1 MKYSNIKNSVKGAI
15 KVMALVTSL
24 LYAGSAMADTYYL
37 VYHSGNI
44 NTPSALTDNVSC
56 TAANEFTWTVDVVS
70 GTNWYFT
77 VSTSASY
84 ADMITTSSIS
94 GTNDIA
100 ESSLLSARDQ
110 SNGWVGNNQYYY
122 YRVAFTTSTKV
133 KITYNKSTKKFTF
146 ATAGTTYSISTNVTG
161 GNIDPTSATVSE
173 GSSAR
178 FTVTPTEGYDY
189 SSHSFTSGKG
199 SVSRDGNVFTVTP
212 TATGGT
218 LTVTYALRS
227 LSVSAAV
234 SGTGGS
240 IAPTTS
246 QTVSYGGSLEFTA
259 TAADASHSLDRTNV
273 TFSGTADI
281 AYTVTSSTVTKITLS
296 NIQAGGTLTVA
307 FVSEQTPMVNFGA
320 LPQQVVNNVKVDAY
334 LAERY
339 CSTVTAIGFEWN
351 TSNDFTSPNDFSY
364 SSHSSDFTLS
374 NSRANLAALVNGDG
388 FSANI
393 PSSVF
398 SSITSGTNM
407 FFRAYVTTAEGTGY
421 SDVVGFFYNPC
432 QGLSRVSIVPTEVQL
447 AAGYSV
453 TLQAVARG
461 AGKGPAYEWYLDA
474 TDDNIAAGTATPIE
488 GASSDSY
495 TFTMPSP
502 AGSHTIKVK
511 VTEGECSTSQFTHD
525 AAVTSE
531 GQIPASKKADIT
543 TCSEPSFDL
552 SASSTTTTPWA
563 GVTFTV
569 ANSVDYDATAY
580 KWEVTPSS
588 GELSG
593 KSKTGATLR
602 APEGAYT
609 VTYTAS
615 GTCNNATVNV
625 EKSITITVDADSEV
639 CTQ

>member
-1 MKYSNIKNSVKGAI
+1 
-15 KVMALVTSL
+15 MALVTSL

-100 ESSLLSARDQ
+100 EESSLLSARDQ

-146 ATAGTTYSISTNVTG
+146 STAGTTYSISTNVTG

-173 GSSAR
+173 GSSAK
-178 FTVTPTEGYDY
+178 FTATPTEGYDY

-199 SVSRDGNVFTVTP
+199 SVSRDGNEFTVTP

-218 LTVTYALRS
+218 LTVTYAVRS
-227 LSVSAAV
+227 LSVSATV

-240 IAPTTS
+240 ITPTSS
-246 QTVSYGGSLEFTA
+246 QAVNYGGSLEFTA
-259 TAADASHSLDRTNV
+259 TAADAIHSLDRTNV
-273 TFSGTADI
+273 TFSGIADI
-281 AYTVTSSTVTKITLS
+281 AYTVTSPTVTKITLS
-296 NIQAGGTLTVA
+296 NIKVGGTLTVA
-307 FVSEQTPMVNFGA
+307 FVSDQKPVVNFGA

-334 LAERY
+334 LAERH

-351 TSNDFTSPNDFSY
+351 TVNDFDSPNDFSY
-364 SSHSSDFTLS
+364 SLHTSDFTLS
-374 NSRANLAALVNGDG
+374 NSRASLSALVNGDG

-398 SSITSGTNM
+398 STITSGTNM
-407 FFRAYVTTAEGTGY
+407 FFRAYVTTEEGTGY

-432 QGLSRVSIVPTEVQL
+432 QGLSKVSIVPTEVQL

-461 AGKGPAYEWYLDA
+461 AGKSPAYEWYLDA
-474 TDDNIAAGTATPIE
+474 TDNNISAGTATPIE
-488 GASSDSY
+488 GASADSY
-495 TFTMPSP
+495 TYTMPSP

-525 AAVTSE
+525 AAVTTS

-543 TCSEPSFDL
+543 TCNEPSFDL
-552 SASSTTTTPWA
+552 GASSTTTTPWA

-569 ANSVDYDATAY
+569 TNSADYGATAY

-593 KSKTGATLR
+593 KSKTGVTLR
-602 APEGAYT
+602 APEGTYT

-615 GTCNNATVNV
+615 GTCNNATVDV
-625 EKSITITVDADSEV
+625 KKSVTITVDADSEV